1 MVVRRA
7 LRALKLVLG
16 AVVLGVA
23 TLFQPKVRPDDHWS
37 TSPKVVVLAEASSQA
52 AGQRRRATRTV

>member
-1 MVVRRA
+1 MRPARH
-7 LRALKLVLG
+7 LQLLKLLLG

-37 TSPKVVVLAEASSQA
+37 TSPTVDVVDET
-52 AGQRRRATRTV
+52 AGGAVGGGPPRP

>member
-1 MVVRRA
+1 V
-7 LRALKLVLG
+7 KLVLG

-37 TSPKVVVLAEASSQA
+37 TSPKIVVLDEASA
-52 AGQRRRATRTV
+52 HANGARRRGRSRA